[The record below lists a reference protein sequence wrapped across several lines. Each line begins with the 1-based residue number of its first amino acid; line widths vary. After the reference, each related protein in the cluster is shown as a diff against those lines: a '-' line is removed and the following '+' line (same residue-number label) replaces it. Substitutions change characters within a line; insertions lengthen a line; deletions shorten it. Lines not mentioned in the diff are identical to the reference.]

1 MRDYQKHSVTAGK
14 NFYKSGPLGPW
25 MVSADEIPDPATME
39 LTTRLNGEVV
49 QHSTTDMLL
58 FSVPY
63 IIAYISRFTPLEPGD
78 VIATGTPSGVG
89 ARRTPPLWM
98 KAGDR
103 IEVEISK
110 IGTLWADVV
119 DE

>member
-1 MRDYQKHSVTAGK
+1 
-14 NFYKSGPLGPW
+14 

-49 QHSTTDMLL
+49 QHSTTDMLI

-63 IIAYISRFTPLEPGD
+63 IISYISRFTPLEPGD

-103 IEVEISK
+103 IEVNFSK

-119 DE
+119 DEA